1 MKLGMMLGL
10 HGMMFGL
17 PGIAAVYD
25 SALSRQQGRFD
36 HQEPIRPSETRLR
49 SPRERAVRCVPSS
62 AVRLFQCENREMQGV
77 ARLRR

>member
-17 PGIAAVYD
+17 PGIAPVYD
-25 SALSRQQGRFD
+25 SALSRQQGA
-36 HQEPIRPSETRLR
+36 IRPSDTRLR